1 MSNICTAI
9 TNNPIQT
16 VRLAQTENFL
26 LQINYERNHATKQDL
41 DLKSAEHAA
50 YKSYQCKEFGRVC

>member
-16 VRLAQTENFL
+16 VRLAKTENFL

-41 DLKSAEHAA
+41 DLKSA
-50 YKSYQCKEFGRVC
+50 